1 MPLAPQSV
9 LGGPN
14 PNPNHHPHRRCLAG
28 AAILLPKHE
37 VEAMLDAA
45 SARDGEVYWRAITLR
60 LGKIEFNANDGLDQ
74 VELAL
79 IAGEFA
85 SSFDADGDGMTT
97 VAEIARQLRSRVR
110 VRVSASASAS
120 SAQESGRAWPVGRGI
135 RAWPGLRG
143 LA

>member
-1 MPLAPQSV
+1 M
-9 LGGPN
+9 
-14 PNPNHHPHRRCLAG
+14 AG
-28 AAILLPKHE
+28 ASILLPMAE
-37 VEAMLDAA
+37 VEAMLNKA
-45 SARDGEVYWRAITLR
+45 SGIDGEVYWRAITQR
-60 LGKIEFNANDGLDQ
+60 LGQIEFNANDGLDQ

-120 SAQESGRAWPVGRGI
+120 ASSAQESGRAWPVGRGI